1 MQGIRRIRRTI
12 LDSLCGH
19 RVVFHHVPKCGGTS
33 IERSLRVRYGLSY
46 ATFPL
51 RSLYSSIEALRP
63 EFNADDLD
71 LHSAHIREIQLLDYL
86 YQDFRCI
93 AGHVYFSSRAYD
105 LFSNDYYFVTTLR
118 DPIDFFAS
126 FYLQMFY
133 SDEERWKI
141 NLTLEQFLDT
151 PLARLFGAFYALY
164 FSEMPQNKL
173 TSNDQ
178 AVQLS
183 TENLR
188 KFTLVG
194 ILEDMSKFRRRLSEI
209 LGVRLWIGHA
219 NKSESK
225 GREKT
230 DILTP
235 TARRKI
241 EALSTINLEIYEIAK
256 SQLAA

>member
-1 MQGIRRIRRTI
+1 MQGISRIRKTVV
-12 LDSLCGH
+12 DSLCGH

-33 IERSLRVRYGLSY
+33 IERSLRIRYGISY
-46 ATFPL
+46 QTFPL
-51 RSLYSSIEALRP
+51 RSLYSSIETLRP

-71 LHSAHIREIQLLDYL
+71 LHSARIREIQLLDYL
-86 YQDFRCI
+86 YQDIRCI
-93 AGHVYFSSRAYD
+93 AGHVYFSNRAHS
-105 LFSNDYYFVTTLR
+105 LFSDKYHFITTLR
-118 DPIDFFAS
+118 DPVEFFVS

-141 NLTLEQFLDT
+141 DYTLEEFLDT
-151 PLARLFGAFYALY
+151 PLAQLFGTFYALY
-164 FSEMPQNKL
+164 FSELPQDKL
-173 TSNDQ
+173 ISNNQ

-194 ILEDMSKFRRRLSEI
+194 ILEDMAKFRRRLSEI

-225 GREKT
+225 AGEKT
-230 DILTP
+230 DLLTP

-241 EALSTINLEIYEIAK
+241 EALSTINFEIYETAK
-256 SQLAA
+256 NQLAA